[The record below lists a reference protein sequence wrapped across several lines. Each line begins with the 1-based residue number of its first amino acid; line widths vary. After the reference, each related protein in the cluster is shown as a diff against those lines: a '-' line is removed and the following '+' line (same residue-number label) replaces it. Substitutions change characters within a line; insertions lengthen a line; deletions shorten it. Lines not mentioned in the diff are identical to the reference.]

1 MPTTGKQQK
10 KASQV
15 KFLFSPFLNLLL
27 SFPCFHYRMPHQQ
40 VDPMTPKLS
49 ELTALPKNVPIDW
62 FEPAYW
68 NLQLTVRE
76 KAHYI
81 ADGVCI
87 TFPVGKLCEK
97 WEDIVKWK
105 GLSQGNFMEQFGN
118 SVLTLYQIPTPE
130 DIKQLEEQ
138 EEEDDEDEVEEDLT
152 LRQSDD

>member
-1 MPTTGKQQK
+1 MPRQ
-10 KASQV
+10 
-15 KFLFSPFLNLLL
+15 
-27 SFPCFHYRMPHQQ
+27 R

-68 NLQLTVRE
+68 NLQLTVCE

-81 ADGVCI
+81 ADGVCVALPI
-87 TFPVGKLCEK
+87 EQLCEKWKDIVK

-105 GLSQGNFMEQFGN
+105 GLLQDDFMEQFGN

-130 DIKQLEEQ
+130 DIK
-138 EEEDDEDEVEEDLT
+138 
-152 LRQSDD
+152 